1 MNFMKINLEIKNK
14 ILILIY
20 KINIYYKKIY
30 LVKKILNIKI
40 ILKIFLHNFNN
51 NSPINAQRNK
61 NKTTTL
67 IIR

>member
-1 MNFMKINLEIKNK
+1 MKYI
-14 ILILIY
+14 
-20 KINIYYKKIY
+20 YKKIY